1 MSAGPSMTTA
11 NAGVAGK
18 LDPELFARREA
29 NGAARFADG
38 RAKRVID
45 VLASTLL
52 LCLSL
57 PFWPMLAL
65 LVKASSRGAV
75 FYGQARVGKDGRLFT
90 LRKFRSMIR
99 RAEENG
105 ALWAGERDPRITPV
119 GFVLRRLHLDEL
131 PQLLNVLRGEMS
143 LVGPRPERPQFV
155 RELAARIPDYQ
166 LRHLVKPGITGWAQV
181 NYPYASSVE
190 ASREKLAWDLFYV
203 FHADMALDMKI
214 LFGTFRA
221 IFRWR
226 E

>member
-1 MSAGPSMTTA
+1 MTSRSSGTIEK
-11 NAGVAGK
+11 V
-18 LDPELFARREA
+18 DPGFTARREA

-38 RAKRVID
+38 RAKRAID

-52 LCLSL
+52 ICLSL

-65 LVKASSRGAV
+65 LVKAGSRGPV
-75 FYGQARVGKDGRLFT
+75 FYSQARIGRNGRAFT
-90 LRKFRSMIR
+90 VWKFRSMID

-105 ALWAGERDPRITPV
+105 ALWAGEKDPRITAV

-155 RELAARIPDYQ
+155 RELTARIPGYD

-190 ASREKLAWDLFYV
+190 ASREKLAWDLYYV